1 MSHVFVSTLVFSA
14 GLQGCI
20 AVESNT
26 DGAPVVIHNCN
37 EDNGDNAV
45 YNWNVSFFDRQNAGP
60 QAIQVHGDKCI
71 DVTGGVNADGTKL
84 QIWTCV
90 EGSKNQQWTSVT
102 DGTFQW
108 SGTNK
113 CIDLTGGAITDGT
126 QLQIWTC
133 TDGSNQKWVGT
144 SDPDNQQCVPAAII
158 PQQAPYSQKFPGP
171 STSLVA
177 TSLRAVAAPTA
188 SQPPRTRSARKLRS
202 STAST
207 AISTPRSQTA
217 TSPGSHLLPRSRAP
231 SRRSRTSASLCPT
244 ATRPTA

>member
-60 QAIQVHGDKCI
+60 QAIQVYGDKCI

-90 EGSKNQQWTSVT
+90 EGSTNQQWTSVT

-133 TDGSNQKWVGT
+133 TDGPNQKWVGT
-144 SDPDNQQCVPAAII
+144 SDPDNQQCVAVK
-158 PQQAPYSQKFPGP
+158 SSLSRLHTHRNSDP
-171 STSLVA
+171 STSPAA
-177 TSLRAVAAPTA
+177 TSPRAAAALTA
-188 SQPPRTRSARKLRS
+188 SPPLRTRSARKSRS
-202 STAST
+202 STA
-207 AISTPRSQTA
+207 
-217 TSPGSHLLPRSRAP
+217 
-231 SRRSRTSASLCPT
+231 
-244 ATRPTA
+244 